1 MVVSLQQTFLTLKYN
16 TIIHPRQYV
25 QRRSQ
30 LNNSNNNNKYIM
42 VNPNFSSLFFSK
54 HSFCVNGHRHSHNTA
69 AKVRFPKFSW
79 YEILFYHN
87 IHFVFLLLNIRNFL
101 QQHLQGNAHAL
112 FVAEIIKESLEILN
126 FKEFMINDES
136 KV

>member
-1 MVVSLQQTFLTLKYN
+1 MNEIYFIVKYN
-16 TIIHPRQYV
+16 CCISVIF
-25 QRRSQ
+25 
-30 LNNSNNNNKYIM
+30 KY
-42 VNPNFSSLFFSK
+42 
-54 HSFCVNGHRHSHNTA
+54 
-69 AKVRFPKFSW
+69 
-79 YEILFYHN
+79 N

-112 FVAEIIKESLEILN
+112 FVAETIKESLEILN